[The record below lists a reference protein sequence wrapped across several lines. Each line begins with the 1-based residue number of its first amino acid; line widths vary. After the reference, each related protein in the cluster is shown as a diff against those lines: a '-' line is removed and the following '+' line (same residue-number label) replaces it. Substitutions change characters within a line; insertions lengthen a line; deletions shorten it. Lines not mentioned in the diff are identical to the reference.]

1 MKNAIPTS
9 KFVVQ
14 IAHLLEVDHGGA
26 PNFSPPQI
34 LAVAGSID
42 EARSLAQRFPIGPT
56 ADVQILEVFQPVDV
70 GGGSLRFLA
79 PIRRAVVDPKPLLK
93 KPASRRAKRA
103 A

>member
-1 MKNAIPTS
+1 MEHVKVS
-9 KFVVQ
+9 GKFVVQ
-14 IAHLLEVDHGGA
+14 VVRLIEVDRGGA
-26 PNFSPPQI
+26 PHFGPAQI
-34 LAVAGSID
+34 LAVAESLD
-42 EARSLAQRFPIGPT
+42 EARSIAQRFPIGPT

>member
-1 MKNAIPTS
+1 MKNATPTS

-56 ADVQILEVFQPVDV
+56 TEVQILEVPPPVDV
-70 GGGSLRFLA
+70 GGLALKFLA
-79 PIRRAVVDPKPLLK
+79 PIRRAVIEPKT
-93 KPASRRAKRA
+93 KPTRKAPRKA